1 MSSRPGTPPGVFPT
15 SREVLRYGEDLMG
28 KKLTLNDVAAAAR
41 VSPSTVSRIARG
53 SARVSPE
60 VRDRVLKA
68 ASTLGFSLA
77 RGNKPRVVT
86 FLLCNRDVLHYFHS
100 RVLAGAE
107 AYLAERDYNLLYLS
121 FRYPPGL
128 PWQDIDL
135 PKVLRRRD
143 MVSGFI
149 VAGTNTQNLL
159 DLLRRTEVP
168 FVVFGNNVL
177 GEWREG
183 ECDTVWSDD
192 PQGAYEL
199 TQYLQ
204 SLGHRDIWFIGNCQ
218 LAWYARTYEGYSRA
232 MLETGLVPHLSSF
245 DMKNEEDLGFL
256 ATKSILGQGRPVTA
270 IFAGGDVIARGVYR
284 ALRDARLKV
293 PESISVVGF
302 NDIEAENLHPSLT
315 TAHVFCEQIGSHL
328 AELLLNRITAPDHPP
343 RRSTIPT
350 QVVKR
355 ESCAPVAPIREPSTS
370 EPLQKL
376 VVTP

>member
-1 MSSRPGTPPGVFPT
+1 MA
-15 SREVLRYGEDLMG
+15 
-28 KKLTLNDVAAAAR
+28 KKLTLRDVAELAG

-60 VRDRVLKA
+60 VRVRVIKA
-68 ASTLGFSLA
+68 ASQLGFSLV
-77 RGNKPRVVT
+77 RNSKPKVVT

-107 AYLAERDYNLLYLS
+107 RYLAAREHNLLYLS
-121 FRYPPGL
+121 FRYAPDI
-128 PWQDIDL
+128 PWQDIHL
-135 PKVLRRRD
+135 PPVLNRRD

-159 DLLRRTEVP
+159 DLLARKDVP
-168 FVVFGNNVL
+168 FVVWGNNML
-177 GEWREG
+177 GEWRET

-204 SLGHRDIWFIGNCQ
+204 TLGHRDIWFVGNCE
-218 LAWYARTYEGYSRA
+218 LAWYARTYEGYRRA
-232 MLETGLVPHLSSF
+232 MSETGLVSQLSSF
-245 DMKNEEDLGFL
+245 DIRNEEDLGFL
-256 ATKSILGQGRPVTA
+256 ATKSILSQGKPVSA

-293 PESISVVGF
+293 PENISVVGF
-302 NDIEAENLHPSLT
+302 NDIEAENLHPPLT

-328 AELLLNRITAPDHPP
+328 ADVLLTRITTPDQPA

-355 ESCAPVAPIREPSTS
+355 ESCAPFVSAREPSTV
-370 EPLQKL
+370 ETRQRLM
-376 VVTP
+376 VTP